1 MTIQKTRETTPV
13 NQAIKGTSE
22 YCPRECVFPNPG
34 QKPRRRR
41 FKTHQNPYDL
51 SLSHPANSPLP
62 ASVTQP
68 AQISLKRS
76 QNILYEAVDSMEDAA
91 RIASLSNAL
100 GFAQWD
106 VEKYLLFDNLV
117 SDFY

>member
-1 MTIQKTRETTPV
+1 MIIQKTRETTPV

-41 FKTHQNPYDL
+41 FKTHQNTYDL
-51 SLSHPANSPLP
+51 SLSRPANSPLS